1 MKKIILSLFLVV
13 SLPFLLFSQSERMQ
27 KQSFRSPQIN
37 SGSGFGYQRSQSIQS
52 RPSIGEYEQKQSAR
66 RQNYVSIDNN
76 RPGRYYV
83 PYSYWG
89 TGWGWN
95 NWGAPMFGWDY
106 WTPMYYWNDWG
117 YRQPARIYV
126 YDNGKRDTIR
136 GKKPIISLGVQSSAR
151 EVGGFFSIGNKT
163 YFIFEHQ
170 RSNQR
175 DKSFYYSDITMANA
189 IDWKDRRLADI
200 EKTNTTYL
208 GVGKRYKRSGIH
220 ASVGINNERVN
231 YQYFDEL
238 FVLSNNG
245 NYSFPNYNQTYW
257 SLKLGALH
265 DAKIVTFKGDYD
277 LTNREVI
284 IGLGVNF

>member
-27 KQSFRSPQIN
+27 KQSFRSPQI
-37 SGSGFGYQRSQSIQS
+37 SSGFNYQGSQSIQS

-89 TGWGWN
+89 PGWGWN

-136 GKKPIISLGVQSSAR
+136 GKKPVMSLGIQTSDIQT
-151 EVGGFFSIGNKT
+151 GGFFTIGNKH
-163 YFIFEHQ
+163 YFIVEFQ
-170 RSNQR
+170 TNNKKDQST
-175 DKSFYYSDITMANA
+175 FYRDITMSDVRGWN
-189 IDWKDRRLADI
+189 DSKMADI
-200 EKTNTTYL
+200 TKLNTTYL
-208 GVGKRYKRSGIH
+208 GIGKRFKRSGVH
-220 ASVGINNERVN
+220 LSLGFNTENSN

-238 FVLSNNG
+238 YVLSNNG
-245 NYSFPNYNQTYW
+245 RYSFPNYRTRFT

-277 LTNREVI
+277 LTNRRVI
-284 IGLGVNF
+284 IGAGVNF

>member
-27 KQSFRSPQIN
+27 KQSFRSPQISN
-37 SGSGFGYQRSQSIQS
+37 EHRGALLQSMQS

-136 GKKPIISLGVQSSAR
+136 GKKPIMSLGIQTSDIQT
-151 EVGGFFSIGNKT
+151 GGFFTIGNKH
-163 YFIFEHQ
+163 YFIVEFQ
-170 RSNQR
+170 TNNKKDQST
-175 DKSFYYSDITMANA
+175 FYRDITMN
-189 IDWKDRRLADI
+189 DVRNWNDLKMADI
-200 EKTNTTYL
+200 TKINTTYL
-208 GVGKRYKRSGIH
+208 GIGKRFKRSGIH
-220 ASVGINNERVN
+220 LSLGFNSESSN

-238 FVLSNNG
+238 YVLSNNG
-245 NYSFPNYNQTYW
+245 RYSFPNYRARFT

-277 LTNREVI
+277 LTNRRVI
-284 IGLGVNF
+284 IGAGVNF

>member
-27 KQSFRSPQIN
+27 KQSFRSPQISN
-37 SGSGFGYQRSQSIQS
+37 GHRGDLLQSTQS

-136 GKKPIISLGVQSSAR
+136 GKKPIMSVGIQTSDIQT
-151 EVGGFFSIGNKT
+151 GGFFTIGNKH
-163 YFIFEHQ
+163 YFIVEFQ
-170 RSNQR
+170 TNNKKDQST
-175 DKSFYYSDITMANA
+175 FYRDITMSDVRGWN
-189 IDWKDRRLADI
+189 DMKMADI
-200 EKTNTTYL
+200 TKLNTTYL
-208 GVGKRYKRSGIH
+208 GIGKRFKRSGIH
-220 ASVGINNERVN
+220 LSLGFNTENSN

-238 FVLSNNG
+238 YVLSNNG
-245 NYSFPNYNQTYW
+245 RYSFPNYRTRFT

-277 LTNREVI
+277 LTNRRVI
-284 IGLGVNF
+284 IGAGVNF

>member
-27 KQSFRSPQIN
+27 KQSFRSPQI
-37 SGSGFGYQRSQSIQS
+37 SSGFNYQGSQSIQS

-89 TGWGWN
+89 AGWGWN

-136 GKKPIISLGVQSSAR
+136 GKKPVMSLGIQTSDIQT
-151 EVGGFFSIGNKT
+151 GGFFTIGNKH
-163 YFIFEHQ
+163 YFIVEFQ
-170 RSNQR
+170 TNNKKDQST
-175 DKSFYYSDITMANA
+175 FYRDITMSDVRGWN
-189 IDWKDRRLADI
+189 DLKMADI
-200 EKTNTTYL
+200 TKLNTTYL
-208 GVGKRYKRSGIH
+208 GIGKRFKRSGIH
-220 ASVGINNERVN
+220 LSLGFNTENSN

-238 FVLSNNG
+238 YVLSNNG
-245 NYSFPNYNQTYW
+245 RYSFPNYRARFT

-277 LTNREVI
+277 LTNRRVI
-284 IGLGVNF
+284 IGAGVNF

>member
-27 KQSFRSPQIN
+27 KQSFRNPQISN
-37 SGSGFGYQRSQSIQS
+37 EHRGALLQSIQS
-52 RPSIGEYEQKQSAR
+52 RPPISEYQQKQSAK
-66 RQNYVSIDNN
+66 RQNYVTIDNN
-76 RPGRYYV
+76 RPGRYFV

-136 GKKPIISLGVQSSAR
+136 GKKPIMSLGIQTSDIQT
-151 EVGGFFSIGNKT
+151 GGFFTIGNKH
-163 YFIFEHQ
+163 YFIVEFQ
-170 RSNQR
+170 TNNKKDLST
-175 DKSFYYSDITMANA
+175 FYRDITMSDARGWG
-189 IDWKDRRLADI
+189 DLKMADI
-200 EKTNTTYL
+200 TKINTTYL
-208 GVGKRYKRSGIH
+208 GIGKRFKRSGIH
-220 ASVGINNERVN
+220 LSLGFNSESSN

-238 FVLSNNG
+238 YVLSNNG
-245 NYSFPNYNQTYW
+245 RYSFPNYRSNFT

-277 LTNREVI
+277 LTNRRVI
-284 IGLGVNF
+284 IGAGVNF

>member
-27 KQSFRSPQIN
+27 KQSFRSPQM
-37 SGSGFGYQRSQSIQS
+37 SSGFNYQPSQSIQS
-52 RPSIGEYEQKQSAR
+52 RPSIGEYQQKQSAR
-66 RQNYVSIDNN
+66 RQNYV
-76 RPGRYYV
+76 

-89 TGWGWN
+89 PGWGWN

-136 GKKPIISLGVQSSAR
+136 GKKPIMSLGIQTSDIQT
-151 EVGGFFSIGNKT
+151 GGFFTIGNKH
-163 YFIFEHQ
+163 YFIVEFQ
-170 RSNQR
+170 TNNKKDQST
-175 DKSFYYSDITMANA
+175 FYRDITMN
-189 IDWKDRRLADI
+189 DVRGWNDLKMADI
-200 EKTNTTYL
+200 TKLNTTYL
-208 GVGKRYKRSGIH
+208 GIGKRFKRSGVH
-220 ASVGINNERVN
+220 LSLGFNTENSN

-238 FVLSNNG
+238 YVLSNNG
-245 NYSFPNYNQTYW
+245 RYSFPNYRTRFT

-277 LTNREVI
+277 LTNRRVI
-284 IGLGVNF
+284 IGAGVNF